1 MKRIIFS
8 NKNKVFYF
16 ITIMLIIMLFYKT
29 SFLENLINISKNNE
43 NERIT
48 KLYGY
53 CDNESIGYLKYL
65 KKKYNIKSNP
75 KIINYVHTPQV
86 NWAIY
91 ETTSQNEDSTK
102 LIILNYP
109 GNEINLK
116 LSYFKDNFYELKDS
130 YFYSIISSSIKSLK
144 IKNFTKSS
152 INISFYLKDTSN
164 NLKKLKTL
172 NVEKNKVT
180 NDFIINQTFDDFKL
194 TGLRFF
200 LKIDGLKKKSE
211 LLIKLKNRYDLLNF
225 TILDQYQNCY
235 FIESS

>member
-1 MKRIIFS
+1 MKIFIFS
-8 NKNKVFYF
+8 NRNKIFYF
-16 ITIMLIIMLFYKT
+16 ISIILIIILFYKT

-53 CDNESIGYLKYL
+53 CKNESIGYLKYL

-75 KIINYVHTPQV
+75 KIINYVHAAQV

-116 LSYFKDNFYELKDS
+116 LSYFKDNFYEIKDS

-164 NLKKLKTL
+164 NFEKLKTL
-172 NVEKNKVT
+172 NVEKNKDT

-200 LKIDGLKKKSE
+200 LKIDGLEKKSE
-211 LLIKLKNRYDLLNF
+211 LVIKLKNRYDLTNF
-225 TILDQYQNCY
+225 TILDQYKNCY
-235 FIESS
+235 FIK

>member
-1 MKRIIFS
+1 
-8 NKNKVFYF
+8 
-16 ITIMLIIMLFYKT
+16 MLFYKT

-53 CDNESIGYLKYL
+53 CKNESIGYLKYL

-75 KIINYVHTPQV
+75 KIINYVHTAQV

-130 YFYSIISSSIKSLK
+130 YFYS
-144 IKNFTKSS
+144 
-152 INISFYLKDTSN
+152 
-164 NLKKLKTL
+164 
-172 NVEKNKVT
+172 
-180 NDFIINQTFDDFKL
+180 FI
-194 TGLRFF
+194 
-200 LKIDGLKKKSE
+200 
-211 LLIKLKNRYDLLNF
+211 
-225 TILDQYQNCY
+225 
-235 FIESS
+235 

>member
-1 MKRIIFS
+1 
-8 NKNKVFYF
+8 
-16 ITIMLIIMLFYKT
+16 MLFYKT

-53 CDNESIGYLKYL
+53 CKNESIGYLKYL

-75 KIINYVHTPQV
+75 KIINYVHAAQV

-130 YFYSIISSSIKSLK
+130 YYYSLISSSIKSLK
-144 IKNFTKSS
+144 IKNFTKPS
-152 INISFYLKDTSN
+152 INITFYLKDTSN
-164 NLKKLKTL
+164 NFKKLKTL
-172 NVEKNKVT
+172 NVEKNKDT
-180 NDFIINQTFDDFKL
+180 NDFIINQTFNDLKL

-200 LKIDGLKKKSE
+200 LKIDGLEKKSE
-211 LLIKLKNRYDLLNF
+211 LVIKLKNRYDLTNF

-235 FIESS
+235 FIK